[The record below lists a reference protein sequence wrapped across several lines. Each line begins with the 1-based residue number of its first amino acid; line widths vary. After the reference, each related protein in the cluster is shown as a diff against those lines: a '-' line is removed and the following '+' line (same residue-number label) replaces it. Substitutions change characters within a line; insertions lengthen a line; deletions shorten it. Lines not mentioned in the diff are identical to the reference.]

1 LRGIISYYNREDVPA
16 HLKVWFSYLVLNI
29 LIELHS
35 LPNPV
40 VVVVLVVEKHKP
52 SLVLAVE
59 QHKPSL
65 VLVVE
70 YLTLEQ
76 TSALLERVVSWQVER
91 MVVCVLMAE
100 KEDEEM
106 LLDIPKTNSFDP
118 KKKETSR
125 LKFNKLYRYMF

>member
-1 LRGIISYYNREDVPA
+1 M
-16 HLKVWFSYLVLNI
+16 
-29 LIELHS
+29 ELHS

-40 VVVVLVVEKHKP
+40 VVVVVVVVLV
-52 SLVLAVE
+52 VE
-59 QHKPSL
+59 QHKTLL

-76 TSALLERVVSWQVER
+76 TSALLEKVVLWQVER

-118 KKKETSR
+118 KKKKPR
-125 LKFNKLYRYMF
+125 D